1 MTFPA
6 KSIFQVEVDCY
17 TKGIPFEI
25 TNQVAYAFTPL
36 STEIG
41 YNCKH
46 FFDNLVNQTS
56 LMDTIH
62 SEINNFPSIAKD
74 WEFKRDNTK

>member
-41 YNCKH
+41 YYRKFSSRCLQKSEE
-46 FFDNLVNQTS
+46 VNS
-56 LMDTIH
+56 AD
-62 SEINNFPSIAKD
+62 
-74 WEFKRDNTK
+74 

>member
-1 MTFPA
+1 MRLPI
-6 KSIFQVEVDCY
+6 KLLMR
-17 TKGIPFEI
+17 
-25 TNQVAYAFTPL
+25 FTPL

-74 WEFKRDNTK
+74 WEFKRDNTKWMLKQQAFAIKYD